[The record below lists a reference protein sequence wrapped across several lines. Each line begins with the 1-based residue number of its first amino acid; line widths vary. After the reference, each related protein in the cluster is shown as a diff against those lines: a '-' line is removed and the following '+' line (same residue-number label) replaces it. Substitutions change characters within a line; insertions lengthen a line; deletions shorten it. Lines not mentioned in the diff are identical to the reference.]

1 MTKTLP
7 ITKQLNMN
15 FNSRKIKTLFDQLQ
29 IEKLAFTCGFYQ
41 RKPKKITA
49 TNLMMSFFY
58 MVISGNFS
66 YRMWASHIAS
76 LINDTVSF
84 QAISKKLDLENC
96 DYFEEVFY
104 KILSS
109 KINQD
114 IGLQT
119 NELFASFNRVLL
131 EDSTCFKLIDKLA
144 DHYPGATLP
153 HGKKATGR
161 VQLRFQLKQ
170 NTMESIHITDYCK
183 NDRTYADN
191 IVANLQF
198 GDLVIR
204 DLGYWKINTLR
215 QIEANGAYFLSRIPT
230 SINFYRPGDGKQVD
244 LVKYLKQQACKGVK
258 KIDLIL
264 EIGGKEK
271 LPIRFVAIKLTKAQ
285 AKKRRA
291 MTKANRHKKCK
302 MSDRVK
308 YLSNWNLF
316 VTNVDDKTWS
326 SEHIYAVYNLRW
338 HIETIFKCWKSKF
351 RFEDFFKHCKK
362 EKPVKPR
369 IIVMLI
375 LIWLALFYQRL
386 YNTYAPKV
394 WRKYKELLSPLKF
407 ADYLKEHFHQIQMEP
422 EDKILSW
429 LAYYCTY
436 DKRSDRKNHLEKII
450 FSP

>member
-1 MTKTLP
+1 MDFHT
-7 ITKQLNMN
+7 
-15 FNSRKIKTLFDQLQ
+15 RKIKTLLDQLQ
-29 IEKLAFTCGFYQ
+29 VEKLAFTSGFYQ

-49 TNLMMSFFY
+49 TNLMISFFK
-58 MVISGNFS
+58 MMMSGYFS
-66 YRMWASHIAS
+66 YRIWASHIAP

-84 QAISKKLDLENC
+84 QAISKKLDIEDC

-109 KINQD
+109 KTNQYLG
-114 IGLQT
+114 IQT
-119 NELFASFNRVLL
+119 NELFTPFNRVLL
-131 EDSTCFKLIDKLA
+131 EDSTCFKLHDDLA
-144 DHYPGATLP
+144 EHFPGPTLP

-161 VQLRFQLKQ
+161 VQLRFLLKQ

-183 NDRTYADN
+183 NDRTYAND
-191 IVANLQF
+191 VVGNLQS

-230 SINFYRPGDGKQVD
+230 SINLYRPCDGEQLD
-244 LVKYLKQQACKGVK
+244 LVKYLKQQACKGIK
-258 KIDLIL
+258 QIDLNL
-264 EIGGKEK
+264 EIGEKEK
-271 LPIRFVAIKLTKAQ
+271 LPIRFVAKKLTKAQ

-291 MTKANRHKKCK
+291 MTKANRHKKNK
-302 MSDRVK
+302 MSNRVK

-326 SEHIYAVYNLRW
+326 SEQIYAVYNLRW

-351 RFEDFFKHCKK
+351 RFGDFFKHCKK

-394 WRKYKELLSPLKF
+394 WRQYKKLLSPLKF
-407 ADYLKEHFHQIQMEP
+407 ADYLKEHFHRIQIEP
-422 EDKILSW
+422 EDKTLSW
-429 LAYYCTY
+429 LAYYCSY

>member
-1 MTKTLP
+1 MTKTL
-7 ITKQLNMN
+7 L
-15 FNSRKIKTLFDQLQ
+15 DQLQ
-29 IEKLAFTCGFYQ
+29 VEKLAFTYGFHQ

-58 MVISGNFS
+58 MMMSGNFS
-66 YRMWASHIAS
+66 YRIWASHIAS

-114 IGLQT
+114 LGIQT

-131 EDSTCFKLIDKLA
+131 EDSTCFKLHDKLA
-144 DHYPGATLP
+144 EHFPGPTLP

-161 VQLRFQLKQ
+161 VQLRFHLKQ

-183 NDRTYADN
+183 NDRTYANNVLD
-191 IVANLQF
+191 NLQS

-215 QIEANGAYFLSRIPT
+215 QIEANGAYFLSRLPT
-230 SINFYRPGDGKQVD
+230 SINLYRPCDGEQLD
-244 LVKYLKQQACKGVK
+244 LVKYLKQQARKGVK
-258 KIDLIL
+258 QIDLNL
-264 EIGGKEK
+264 EIGEKEK
-271 LPIRFVAIKLTKAQ
+271 LPIRFVAKKLTDAQ
-285 AKKRRA
+285 AKKRMV

-302 MSDRVK
+302 MSERVK
-308 YLSNWNLF
+308 YLSKWNLF
-316 VTNVDDKTWS
+316 VTNVDGQEWS
-326 SEHIYAVYNLRW
+326 SAHIYTVYNLRW

-351 RFEDFFKHCKK
+351 RFGEFFKHCKK
-362 EKPVKPR
+362 ENPVKPR

-386 YNTYAPKV
+386 YNTYASKV
-394 WRKYKELLSPLKF
+394 WSIHKELLSPIKF
-407 ADYLKEHFHQIQMEP
+407 ADFLKEHFYQIQMEP

-429 LAYYCTY
+429 ITYYCTY